1 MKTFFFSLILFL
13 SVISIEAQSINAIG
27 NWSVSVPSNTISAAG
42 NDYNINL
49 TSMINQTVLDIITVS
64 TTSTSWR
71 VNVKKQDS
79 FWDNLLT
86 FWIHKTGDGVGVL
99 GSSISPIGS
108 TPYLQVN
115 NLEQLFF
122 EGTKSYINIP
132 IQYEIRGLSV
142 LIPASTY
149 NTTIIYTI
157 TEY

>member
-1 MKTFFFSLILFL
+1 MKTFFFSLIFFL

-49 TSMINQTVLDIITVS
+49 TSMINQTVLDITVS

-71 VNVKKQDS
+71 VNVNKQDS

-86 FWIHKTGDGVGVL
+86 FWIHKTGDGVGAL
-99 GSSISPIGS
+99 GSSILPIGY
-108 TPYLQVN
+108 TPYQQVN

-122 EGTKSYINIP
+122 EGAKNYVNIP

-149 NTTIIYTI
+149 NTTIVYTI